1 MIYKHVIGGRLSKDD
16 GYGKIDDYAGSDKI
30 PEDFQS
36 YLIYSHEEQEVSRSS
51 GRKTV

>member
-1 MIYKHVIGGRLSKDD
+1 MIYKHVIDRRLSKDG

-30 PEDFQS
+30 PEDFQGH
-36 YLIYSHEEQEVSRSS
+36 LIYSHEEREVSRSS